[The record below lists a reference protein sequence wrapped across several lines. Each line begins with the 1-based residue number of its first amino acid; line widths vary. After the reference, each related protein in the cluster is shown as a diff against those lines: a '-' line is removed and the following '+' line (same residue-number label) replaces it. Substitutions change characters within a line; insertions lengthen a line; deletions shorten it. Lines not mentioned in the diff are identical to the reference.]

1 MGGLSPER
9 RPSAYRSRRDA
20 AHQAAGPWRARY
32 VRVPGRLWRLR
43 WSRPIGY
50 SVPAAACLR
59 PRAESVQI
67 GSARRGR
74 VVGDPKRGGSAP
86 GLAARLRD
94 WQASALPFLHN
105 ANVPSTSNPAE
116 REVRRTKLRRK
127 VPGGLR
133 PAQRPGIAPPR
144 PIRWRPRERA
154 GATTLKPCGKGP
166 TSCSPTCAPS
176 GYPEPPRPESPASR
190 TRHAPFE
197 SLRPNRTHLPRQL
210 PFKCNLSRR
219 SEPMI
224 EMPLYA

>member
-144 PIRWRPRERA
+144 PIRWRPHVEALRQRPDVLLADLLAERVSRTPSPGEPRVA
-154 GATTLKPCGKGP
+154 DEARSVRKPQAEPYPP
-166 TSCSPTCAPS
+166 TPS
-176 GYPEPPRPESPASR
+176 GPVWDRCYER
-190 TRHAPFE
+190 
-197 SLRPNRTHLPRQL
+197 L
-210 PFKCNLSRR
+210 
-219 SEPMI
+219 
-224 EMPLYA
+224 